1 MTKKLILLFCCLFLS
16 LQFEAQNAIVIAG
29 GNIDDGNFKLSY
41 SIGQVAKKSTS
52 DTNGLFNQG
61 IQQPFEIYNLFSL
74 SLDDNDI
81 SNFEIKA
88 YPNPTVDLLT
98 LSINNAIVNNQIVK
112 VYDLNGKVILQKE
125 IIQNETQIDFSQFN
139 AGVYLFNVFDKNH
152 TLIKAFKIIK
162 NH

>member
-29 GNIDDGNFKLSY
+29 GNIEDGNFKLSY

-52 DTNGLFNQG
+52 DTSGLFNQG

-125 IIQNETQIDFSQFN
+125 LIQNETQIDFSQFN

>member
-29 GNIDDGNFKLSY
+29 GNIEDGNFKLSY

-98 LSINNAIVNNQIVK
+98 LSINNAIVNNQIVE

>member
-98 LSINNAIVNNQIVK
+98 LSINNAIVNNQIVE

-125 IIQNETQIDFSQFN
+125 IIQNEN
-139 AGVYLFNVFDKNH
+139 YH
-152 TLIKAFKIIK
+152 YFKIQ
-162 NH
+162 

>member
-98 LSINNAIVNNQIVK
+98 LSINNAIVNNQIVE

>member
-29 GNIDDGNFKLSY
+29 GNIEDGNFKLSY

>member
-61 IQQPFEIYNLFSL
+61 IQQPFEIYNLFNL

-98 LSINNAIVNNQIVK
+98 LSINNAIVNNQIVE

>member
-61 IQQPFEIYNLFSL
+61 IQQPFEIYNLFNL

>member
-61 IQQPFEIYNLFSL
+61 IQQPFEFYNLFSL

-98 LSINNAIVNNQIVK
+98 LSINNAIVNNQIVE